1 MIEKA
6 QHLPGLDRTLAFM
19 HDCVLMAP
27 GLYPKWTEEKAAGLP
42 PAGHNQTHE
51 CHFLCEKIGKGAEKA
66 IEMI

>member
-6 QHLPGLDRTLAFM
+6 QHLPGLDPTVAFM
-19 HDCVLMAP
+19 HDYVLMAP
-27 GLYPKWTEEKAAGLP
+27 VLYPKWTEEKAAELSSY
-42 PAGHNQTHE
+42 QTLE